1 MSKKIHLP
9 LIIKQDEDGIYII
22 SCNTF
27 KASHSNGETFYDANE
42 NIKEVISMCMEE
54 EDYKIH

>member
-9 LIIKQDEDGIYII
+9 LIIEQDEDGIYII

-27 KASHSNGETFYDANE
+27 KACHSHGKTIHDAIE

-54 EDYKIH
+54 GDYKLY